1 MSEQSIEEYLKFEKY
16 IGNWKIKEK
25 LGEGSFGAVFKIER
39 TDILGNLSSSA
50 LKILTVPKDKS
61 DIDALVDSGISEDSI
76 PGYLNSILKDMSSEF
91 SIMEKLKGNSN
102 IVSFEDYDVIQHD
115 DGIGWDIII
124 RMELLTPLV
133 SYLKTNVMSEKE
145 VIKLGID
152 ICSAL
157 EMCSKMDIIHRD
169 IKPANIFISDMG
181 NYKLGDFG
189 IARSVEKTKG
199 DASTKIGT
207 LNYMAPEISR
217 GLPYNKNVDYYSL
230 GLVLHRLLNDNRE
243 PFTPPAPS
251 VITYEIKEKA
261 RRRRISGEPLPN
273 PFHASQGLS
282 DVIRKAAA
290 FNPEERYQSATDM
303 KRDLQ
308 IVLGGG
314 QIKNE
319 ISAPEILKLEGIKM
333 SNDGEETLP
342 IIGGANAVAD
352 EKTTPLVNKVSEE
365 IDDDKTLSVWGDEEE
380 EEGKT
385 VSDILTVGGFKKYLE
400 EATSIIDNNEAFKQG
415 LELESKSKFMDAYRC
430 FKQASEEGHAEATY
444 KLGLYFG
451 QNYMGGMRRTPHI
464 LFVKQFEC
472 FSKAVE
478 MGYIPALLAVGLC
491 YEKGEGVDKDI
502 EKAKEYYMKADM
514 AGMKVAG
521 RRYDRLVKKAGY
533 NNNNKKKAPVLDYCP
548 LCTAPLPYGRE
559 LKFCNKCGGDLT
571 SYIFSAR

>member
-1 MSEQSIEEYLKFEKY
+1 MSEQSIKEYLKFEKY

-25 LGEGSFGAVFKIER
+25 LGEGSFGVVFKIER

-102 IVSFEDYDVIQHD
+102 IVSFEDYDVIQHE
-115 DGIGWDIII
+115 DGVGWDIII

-243 PFTPPAPS
+243 PFMPPAPS

-308 IVLGGG
+308 MVIDSVD
-314 QIKNE
+314 I
-319 ISAPEILKLEGIKM
+319 
-333 SNDGEETLP
+333 LP
-342 IIGGANAVAD
+342 ISDGSDEGTDIIEIEPFEIEGCVALPYS
-352 EKTTPLVNKVSEE
+352 EKGEGQALVW
-365 IDDDKTLSVWGDEEE
+365 DDEEDE
-380 EEGKT
+380 GEDEGGKT
-385 VSDILTVGGFKKYLE
+385 VSDILTVGNFKKYLKE
-400 EATSIIDNNEAFKQG
+400 VTTKIENNDSFNQG
-415 LELESKSKFMDAYRC
+415 LLFESKSQFMDAYRC

-451 QNYMGGMRRTPHI
+451 QNYMGGMKRTPRI

-533 NNNNKKKAPVLDYCP
+533 NNKKKAPVLDYCP